1 MISTVEVFAD
11 VRCPF
16 THVGL
21 RRLTARRNALGR
33 DEPRLW
39 VRAWPLEL
47 VNDAPLDAELVVE
60 EAAALRTQVTP
71 ELFAGV
77 SASTFGSTSLR
88 ALALA
93 NAAYRVSTVV
103 GEAVSLALRDAVFET
118 GDDVS
123 APEVLSAIAARHDL
137 PAVTQ
142 ADDEQVMADWREGE
156 QRGVIGSP
164 HFFVGRDD
172 YFCPSLDIHHA
183 EGGFDV
189 RFDEHALADFLDTVL
204 S

>member
-21 RRLTARRNALGR
+21 RRLEARRRALGR

-47 VNDAPLDAELVVE
+47 VNDAPLDAGLVVE

-71 ELFAGV
+71 ELFAGL
-77 SASTFGSTSLR
+77 SASTFGSTSLP

-93 NAAYRVSTVV
+93 NAAYRVSMVV
-103 GEAVSLALRDAVFET
+103 GEPVSLALRDAVFEA

-123 APEVLSAIAARHDL
+123 APGVLSAIAARHDL
-137 PAVTQ
+137 PAVTP
-142 ADDEQVMADWREGE
+142 ADDEQVMVTGE
-156 QRGVIGSP
+156 KGS
-164 HFFVGRDD
+164 
-172 YFCPSLDIHHA
+172 SA
-183 EGGFDV
+183 
-189 RFDEHALADFLDTVL
+189 A
-204 S
+204 